1 MNVDENT
8 QKVIINTERVFHIFQ
23 RTFSLI
29 IFNSYKRMLALQ
41 KETELF
47 DKLVE

>member
-1 MNVDENT
+1 MWMKNT
-8 QKVIINTERVFHIFQ
+8 QKVTINTERVFHIYQ
-23 RTFSLI
+23 RTFSQI

-47 DKLVE
+47 DKIVE